1 MKGQKIF
8 LLDAAGAVV
17 SVLFL
22 SLLYSFNEFFGV
34 PQSLLRVFIFIALAL
49 ASYSFTVYFVGP
61 ANWQLYLTII
71 GILNLTYCFY
81 TVYGLVQ
88 YAHSVTLYGHLYFVG
103 EVLVVL
109 GLAAYELR
117 LARKKRILG

>member
-1 MKGQKIF
+1 MARQKIF
-8 LLDAAGAVV
+8 LLDAIGAVS

-22 SLLYSFNEFFGV
+22 SILYFFHEFFGM
-34 PQSLLRVFIFIALAL
+34 PQNVLRDFIFIALAL
-49 ASYSFTVYFVGP
+49 ASFSFTVYFAGP
-61 ANWQLYLTII
+61 VNWQPYLMVIAFLNI
-71 GILNLTYCFY
+71 GYCFY
-81 TVYGLVQ
+81 TIYGLVQ

-117 LARKKRILG
+117 LAAHPAP